1 MAQRWRPIAAANS
14 RAAGNDH
21 ARTTPFR
28 REEID
33 GSLMTDQP
41 VKLLFLFADVGG
53 GHRAPAQA
61 VREALGRTVGNAARV
76 DLIDMLADYAPWPYN
91 RGQETYTKTVR
102 FARPVEQI
110 TYHTFNGR
118 RRIRIG
124 SSIMW
129 RPMRRA
135 TRELMA
141 DHQADLV
148 VTFHPTYSY
157 PLTWLKIPCA
167 FVFTDLITNH
177 ALWCAPGAERYIVPT
192 ELARTGAINH
202 GLPADR
208 VSVTGLP
215 VHPRFLDPIPPHEQ
229 ICQKLGMDG
238 RKPIILLAGGGE
250 GLGRVYDIAYAIGQA
265 DLSAQLVII
274 TGRNQKLREQLE
286 DIDWSMPTKILGF
299 TREMPDWMAAASVLI
314 TKSGSNTLAEALV
327 RGLPM
332 ILFET
337 VGEQERYN
345 PRYIEY
351 SGAGVYCSKPAK
363 IINTLR
369 EWLSNPAQ
377 LKSLS
382 DNARQIA
389 RPQAAFDVAKIV
401 YDLAL
406 ELKQR
411 KS

>member
-1 MAQRWRPIAAANS
+1 
-14 RAAGNDH
+14 
-21 ARTTPFR
+21 
-28 REEID
+28 
-33 GSLMTDQP
+33 MTDQP

-53 GHRAPAQA
+53 GHRAPAEA
-61 VREALGRTVGNAARV
+61 VRDALRRTAGSVAHV
-76 DLIDMLADYAPWPYN
+76 DLVDMLADYAPWPYN

-102 FARPVEQI
+102 FARPFERI
-110 TYHTFNGR
+110 LYYGLNGR
-118 RRIRIG
+118 RRMQLG
-124 SSIMW
+124 ASVMW

-135 TRELMA
+135 TRELLA
-141 DHQADLV
+141 DHPADLV

-192 ELARTGAINH
+192 ELARTGAISH
-202 GLPADR
+202 GVRPDR

-215 VHPRFLDPIPPHEQ
+215 VHPRFLDPLPPREQ
-229 ICQKLGMDG
+229 ICQKLGMDC

-250 GLGRVYDIAYAIGQA
+250 GLGRVYDIAYAVGQA
-265 DLSAQLVII
+265 DLDAQLVII

-286 DIDWSMPTKILGF
+286 DIEWTVDTRILGF
-299 TREMPDWMAAASVLI
+299 TRDMPDWMAVSSVLI

-332 ILFET
+332 ILFER
-337 VGEQERYN
+337 VGGQEQRN
-345 PRYIEY
+345 PQYIEY
-351 SGAGVYCSKPAK
+351 SGAGVSCTKPAK
-363 IINTLR
+363 IVNTLR
-369 EWLSNPAQ
+369 EWLSNPEQ

-401 YDLAL
+401 YDLAVG
-406 ELKQR
+406 LKQV
-411 KS
+411 KSQRHKEER

>member
-1 MAQRWRPIAAANS
+1 
-14 RAAGNDH
+14 
-21 ARTTPFR
+21 
-28 REEID
+28 
-33 GSLMTDQP
+33 MTDQP

>member
-1 MAQRWRPIAAANS
+1 
-14 RAAGNDH
+14 
-21 ARTTPFR
+21 
-28 REEID
+28 
-33 GSLMTDQP
+33 MTDQP

-61 VREALGRTVGNAARV
+61 VREALRRTVGSAARV
-76 DLIDMLADYAPWPYN
+76 ELIDMLADYAPWPYN

-102 FARPVEQI
+102 FARPFEQLI
-110 TYHTFNGR
+110 YHGLNGR
-118 RRIRIG
+118 RRMRLG
-124 SSIMW
+124 ASLMW
-129 RPMRRA
+129 LPMRRA

-192 ELARTGAINH
+192 ELARTGAIDH

-215 VHPRFLDPIPPHEQ
+215 VHPRFLDPLPPREQ
-229 ICQKLGMDG
+229 ICQKLGMDC
-238 RKPIILLAGGGE
+238 RRPIILLAGGGE

-265 DLSAQLVII
+265 ELDAQLVII

-286 DIDWSMPTKILGF
+286 DVEWTLDTKILGF
-299 TREMPDWMAAASVLI
+299 TRDMSDWMAVSGVLI

-332 ILFET
+332 ILFER
-337 VGEQERYN
+337 VGGQEKRN
-345 PRYIEY
+345 PQYIEY
-351 SGAGVYCSKPAK
+351 SGAGVYCPKPAK
-363 IINTLR
+363 IVNTLR
-369 EWLSNPAQ
+369 EWLSNPEQ

-401 YDLAL
+401 YELAAD
-406 ELKQR
+406 LKQKKPQR
-411 KS
+411 RER

>member
-1 MAQRWRPIAAANS
+1 
-14 RAAGNDH
+14 
-21 ARTTPFR
+21 
-28 REEID
+28 
-33 GSLMTDQP
+33 MTDQP

-76 DLIDMLADYAPWPYN
+76 ELIDMLADYAPWPYN
-91 RGQETYTKTVR
+91 RGQETYTKTVS
-102 FARPVEQI
+102 FARPFEQLI
-110 TYHTFNGR
+110 YRGLNGR
-118 RRIRIG
+118 RRMRLG
-124 SSIMW
+124 ASVMW
-129 RPMRRA
+129 LPMRRA

-141 DHQADLV
+141 DHQVDLV

-363 IINTLR
+363 IVNTLR

-382 DNARQIA
+382 DNARQIS

-401 YDLAL
+401 YDLAV